1 MTVNTKRIAEFAK
14 NNKPASASVLIFF
27 VVFILLMAMNLSN
40 IIDFAR
46 TYDEAVNLPS
56 YADRNAYFA
65 YDDILCQD
73 MFCVEMEGMNEADAT
88 EYFNKSIPAIRERYK
103 GFFISSSIIYTF
115 IALLFGQY
123 FMVKK
128 NESCA
133 RKHYRDVL
141 LGGVICWAV
150 YIGIVFAVLLAKGF
164 VMSLRTPAIIL
175 ILIGQLLVMLSAL
188 AVYAWI
194 IRRVRFKMVAALLLI
209 ALSVVFYFGGI
220 LSEIPL
226 SYPKTVESFDYVS
239 EIDNRYNDESY
250 EGISYYDPQTHK
262 LIIGEDVYD
271 AQIVQNEKYVGGFER
286 AALIAG
292 EIANPLA
299 NINRFG
305 FDMVG
310 TTSVWVTLLYMAKSV
325 SLIGLVGH
333 SFIKED
339 SKKKTQ

>member
-14 NNKPASASVLIFF
+14 NNKPASASVLIFV

-164 VMSLRTPAIIL
+164 VMSLRTPRSASCYAVCFGCVCVDHTPCQIQNGRGFATYCFVCCVL
-175 ILIGQLLVMLSAL
+175 FRRYSFGDPSFLS
-188 AVYAWI
+188 
-194 IRRVRFKMVAALLLI
+194 
-209 ALSVVFYFGGI
+209 
-220 LSEIPL
+220 
-226 SYPKTVESFDYVS
+226 
-239 EIDNRYNDESY
+239 
-250 EGISYYDPQTHK
+250 
-262 LIIGEDVYD
+262 
-271 AQIVQNEKYVGGFER
+271 QNSGV
-286 AALIAG
+286 L
-292 EIANPLA
+292 
-299 NINRFG
+299 
-305 FDMVG
+305 
-310 TTSVWVTLLYMAKSV
+310 
-325 SLIGLVGH
+325 
-333 SFIKED
+333 
-339 SKKKTQ
+339 